1 MLKYAKLAVANTTT
15 AIWWN
20 SRMPRGR
27 CEMTHTLSG
36 GKYDRDWRAHH
47 EIEADDEAQRGE
59 HEDERDPEP
68 VVSMNAEVESD
79 VEETGVVDLLSHR
92 CRAARASDG
101 REDGGKRQRA
111 SGARWNG
118 GRGWTG

>member
-20 SRMPRGR
+20 SRMPRGL
-27 CEMTHTLSG
+27 CDIALMLSMRKTQG
-36 GKYDRDWRAHH
+36 GRATHH

-68 VVSMNAEVESD
+68 VVSMNAEVKSD
-79 VEETGVVDLLSHR
+79 VEEAGVVDLLSHR

-101 REDGGKRQRA
+101 REDGGKRQMA
-111 SGARWNG
+111 SGGEVDG

>member
-1 MLKYAKLAVANTTT
+1 
-15 AIWWN
+15 
-20 SRMPRGR
+20 MPRGL
-27 CEMTHTLSG
+27 CDIALMLSM
-36 GKYDRDWRAHH
+36 GKTQGDRATHH

-79 VEETGVVDLLSHR
+79 VEEAGVVDLLSHR

-111 SGARWNG
+111 SGGEVERREG
-118 GRGWTG
+118 VDRVIVRGLRSINKTHHSLCQAGD